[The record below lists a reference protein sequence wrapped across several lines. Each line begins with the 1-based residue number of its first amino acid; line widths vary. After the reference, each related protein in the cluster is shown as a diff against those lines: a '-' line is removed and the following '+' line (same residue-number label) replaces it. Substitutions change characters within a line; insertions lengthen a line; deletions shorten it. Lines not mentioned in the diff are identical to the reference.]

1 MDKKL
6 NTYFNIIADM
16 PKFVL
21 PYMSLLREKKKISTV
36 IVQATELRAFLTQV
50 GLKFDIYN
58 IKDLSV
64 QHLGLLD
71 NEFFTEYFTPVSV
84 NSRIIKESYLNMF
97 YLYLMKE
104 RLLSYNPLWD
114 YESPSPTTAPKE
126 YLSHKEL
133 TETLAG
139 IAAGL
144 GLSEREA
151 SFAGKTQLRDMAVI
165 ALIYYANLSLSECA
179 GVNLKDITIGED
191 LGESLIQIEETC
203 DENNISDK
211 RNLLYGWLLSS
222 TPSNSNLYHAFHK
235 TGTLMISDRE
245 IFLNENLCAILL
257 AYISE
262 LDNFEDGPLF
272 YSLRRSRL
280 SERTI
285 EHMVGKHFTRYAH
298 KHVTTYTL
306 STSYKTKEEQD
317 V

>member
-6 NTYFNIIADM
+6 NTYFNIMADM

-21 PYMSLLREKKKISTV
+21 PYMSQLREKKKISTV

-58 IKDLSV
+58 IKDLTL
-64 QHLGLLD
+64 QHLSLLD
-71 NEFFTEYFTPVSV
+71 NEFFTEYFSPVSV

-114 YESPSPTTAPKE
+114 YESPAPTSAPKE
-126 YLSHKEL
+126 YISHKEF

-139 IAAGL
+139 IAAGV

-151 SFAGKTQLRDMAVI
+151 SFAGKTQLRDIAVI

-179 GVNLKDITIGED
+179 RANLKDITIGED
-191 LGESLIQIEETC
+191 LGESLIQVDEAC
-203 DENNISDK
+203 KENNISDK

-222 TPSNSNLYHAFHK
+222 KPSISVLYKTFHK
-235 TGTLMISDRE
+235 SGILKIADKE
-245 IFLNENLCAILL
+245 IFLNQKLCAILL
-257 AYISE
+257 SYISE

-272 YSLRRSRL
+272 YSLRRARL

-306 STSYKTKEEQD
+306 STSYKAKETQD